1 VHEVVKPVIQEVREI
16 IQPYR
21 RLVQQIQPVIEQTH
35 TVIAKGEPRISAQP
49 ILAQQV
55 SSLGGGGGGF
65 SYGGGAGGGGS
76 YGGSISHGGGG
87 SSSYSSRSGSLSSL
101 DLGTSAKGG
110 QIVTIGGG
118 GKARVKYAD
127 VSGTDSVSVGG
138 SSYKS
143 AAASSRARA

>member
-1 VHEVVKPVIQEVREI
+1 MHEVVKPVIQEVREI

-55 SSLGGGGGGF
+55 SSLGGGGGGGF
-65 SYGGGAGGGGS
+65 SYGGGAGGGAS
-76 YGGSISHGGGG
+76 YGSSISHSGGG

-127 VSGTDSVSVGG
+127 ASGTGSVGG
-138 SSYKS
+138 SYKS